1 MNGADGRRRV
11 AAAWAWTVA
20 TGRRARTS
28 DHGFTLVEA
37 LVSMA
42 VFSLVI
48 AMAYTALL
56 SVQRQTS
63 DTIARAESVAETR
76 LGIAQ
81 MDRQI
86 RSGNVLYDPADEAL
100 LGFPMSMRVFTQANA
115 ENKCVQWQV
124 LNGDLR
130 MRSWSPTPKPYGPV
144 ARWTTVARGVVNKAG
159 DSGDAPFRLG
169 GVANPY
175 SPRVVQVRLKV
186 RSSGDRGLPVD
197 ITTSLTGR
205 NTVYGYDTSVCSP
218 IPPA

>member
-1 MNGADGRRRV
+1 
-11 AAAWAWTVA
+11 
-20 TGRRARTS
+20 
-28 DHGFTLVEA
+28 
-37 LVSMA
+37 MA